1 MKKWGTI
8 LFKMKY
14 LKKET
19 YKEKEYTVH
28 GKNMIR
34 TYSQRLL
41 RLLCSLTELQ
51 IDYV

>member
-14 LKKET
+14 LKNET
-19 YKEKEYTVH
+19 YNEKEYTVH
-28 GKNMIR
+28 GKNLIR
-34 TYSQRLL
+34 KYSQRSL
-41 RLLCSLTELQ
+41 RLLCSLTDLQ